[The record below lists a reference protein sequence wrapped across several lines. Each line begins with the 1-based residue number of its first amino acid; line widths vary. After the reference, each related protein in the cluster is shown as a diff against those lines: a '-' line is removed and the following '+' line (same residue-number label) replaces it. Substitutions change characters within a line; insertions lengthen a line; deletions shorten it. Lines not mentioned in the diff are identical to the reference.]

1 MLSDKNPKKT
11 VVDLHRL
18 LGEASKI
25 LNLGPATP
33 LFCEGS
39 QLKKLSLGVKNPF
52 YLEKLKEAK
61 MMTKAEIVANWEFY
75 VRKVA
80 NWLTHFD
87 EYKKLGIGMQM
98 KLLQTIWHVWSR
110 LEKLSTTAKYR
121 RCAESYKKSEIVVQ
135 SGVLVN
141 ISNVDFDS
149 KWLSDHPPETVRN
162 FMIHASCDQFDVTD
176 ALCELELS
184 EVELTYMLAQLCFSY
199 AGKRLQGEYLD
210 VCEKFLEILSDDLHD
225 FYVNEMNMPRYF
237 GRMAKMMQINNA
249 IQKCAKTPNMSTEI
263 ESSPRI
269 YEKTKKRKG
278 SKSASSIQK
287 DASNLKMRQ

>member
-75 VRKVA
+75 
-80 NWLTHFD
+80 
-87 EYKKLGIGMQM
+87 M